1 MPPLAAAR
9 VEFPFPYPQF
19 SERFSPMRQSS
30 VVSRRVAATA
40 VSLVL
45 TLGVAACAGPEDTGA
60 KGGTSGKAAGAP
72 QKGGTLTVLNTEAQ
86 TDFDPARLY
95 TSGGGNVPSL
105 VFRTLT
111 TRNREAGAAGTQV
124 VPDLATDTGRPNKD
138 ATEWTYTLK
147 EGLKFED
154 GTPITSADIKYG
166 IERSF
171 AAELSGGAPYLRD
184 WLIGGDTYQGPY
196 KDKKGLASIVT
207 PDPRTIVFK
216 LKKPEGEF
224 PFVATQTQFA
234 PVPKAKDTGAAYEEH
249 PVSSGPYKVV
259 KNENDGERLT
269 LERNEHW
276 DAETDEERKAYPDRI
291 DVRSGL
297 DEAVI
302 NQRLATS
309 TGADASAITT
319 DTNLGPAE
327 LAQVGSDKA
336 LAARVGTGHFGFT
349 NYIAFNPKVKPFDNP
364 KVRQAISYAINRTS
378 VVNAAGGSALAEP
391 ATTFLPEQKA
401 FGFTPY
407 DHFPAGKTGDPE
419 KARQLLKEAGH
430 PNGLTITLLHS
441 TAQNRTTS
449 PEIATAVQE
458 ALGKAGITVK
468 LDGQQPNSFNE
479 KRWSVKDAPG
489 FFLSRWG
496 ADWPAGGPFLAPIF
510 DGRQIVAN
518 GSNYNH
524 AQLNDPAVNKEIDE
538 INKLTDLKAAAARWG
553 ALDKKIGEQALDVPL
568 FHPVYKRLVGK
579 NVKNVVISDW
589 TGVLDISQV
598 SVK

>member
-1 MPPLAAAR
+1 MRPSSALSRRLAAA
-9 VEFPFPYPQF
+9 
-19 SERFSPMRQSS
+19 
-30 VVSRRVAATA
+30 ATG
-40 VSLVL
+40 LVL
-45 TLGVAACAGPEDTGA
+45 TTGLAACAGPQEAGDKAGSAANTDTA
-60 KGGTSGKAAGAP
+60 LR
-72 QKGGTLTVLNTEAQ
+72 KGGTLTVLNNEAQ
-86 TDFDPARLY
+86 SDFDPARLY

-111 TRNREAGAAGTQV
+111 TRNREAGAAGTEV

-147 EGLKFED
+147 DGLKYED
-154 GTPITSADIKYG
+154 GTPITSADVKYG

-196 KDKKGLASIVT
+196 KDPKGLASIVT

-216 LKKPEGEF
+216 LRKPEGEF

-234 PVPKAKDTGAAYEEH
+234 PVPKAKDTGAKYEEH

-259 KNENDGERLT
+259 RNENDGERLV

-276 DAETDEERKAYPDRI
+276 DPKTDEERKAYPDRI

-309 TGADASAITT
+309 AGADSAAVTT

-327 LAQVGSDKA
+327 LAQIGSDKA
-336 LAARVGTGHFGFT
+336 LAARVGTGRFGFT
-349 NYIAFNPKVKPFDNP
+349 NYLAFNPEVKPFDNP

-391 ATTFLPEQKA
+391 ATTFLPEKKA
-401 FGFTPY
+401 FGFEPY
-407 DHFPAGKTGDPE
+407 DHFPAGKTGDPA
-419 KARQLLKEAGH
+419 KAKQLLKEAGH
-430 PNGLTITLLHS
+430 PDGLKITLLHS
-441 TAQNRTTS
+441 TAQNRATS

-458 ALGKAGITVK
+458 ALAKAGITVE
-468 LDGQQPNSFNE
+468 LDGQEPNSFNE

-496 ADWPAGGPFLAPIF
+496 ADWPAGSAFLAPIF
-510 DGRQIVAN
+510 DGRQIVAD

-538 INKLTDLKAAAARWG
+538 ISKLTDLKAAASRWG

-579 NVKNVVISDW
+579 DVKNVVISDW

-598 SVK
+598 AVK